1 MEICAIVGLL
11 LCISFLVLYLCG
23 GENMK
28 CIDKSAFQTAWDFGS
43 RQMRD
48 LFNSTS
54 DGMIVVNEMGVI
66 ILINIAAERI
76 LGIPVQDAYGQLAR
90 DVITG
95 SRLDCVLETGIAEL
109 NQKQM
114 IGETYIVTNRV
125 PLRDEKDQIVGV
137 AAVFREFTEVEQLM
151 EELTSRNEMQKFL
164 ETIIDVTQDAI
175 SVADQE
181 GKIIMVNQAYTQ
193 VIGMPKEEVV
203 GKLSTVDIREGESMH
218 LQVVKTLD
226 AVRGIPLKVGP
237 GNREV
242 LASVSPIIIKGK
254 LRGSVG
260 VVHDVSEIKRLSKE
274 LARTRMLVNRS
285 QSRYTFET
293 IVATD
298 AAMSLAVEQSR
309 HAATT
314 PATILLSGESG
325 TGKEVFAHSIHFA
338 SHRNNKPFVRVNC
351 AALPETLFESELF
364 GYEAGAFSGALRGG
378 KKGLFEEANGGTIFL
393 DEIGEIPL
401 MVQAKLLRV
410 LQEREFTKVGGV
422 KSRSIDVRVIAATNQ
437 NLDVAVKKGSFREDL
452 YYRLNVFPIVI
463 PPLRHRMA
471 DLPQLIVHILE
482 KLNQEYGRN
491 VTAVSPEAIAVFREY
506 LWPGNVRELE
516 NVLGRALINMQFSET
531 TILNR
536 HLPPF
541 FREIKVAHIVD
552 THFPHSSLTQMLE
565 AVERKIIE
573 DCLKKNEGNRT
584 QTAFQLGIAIRSLY
598 YKMEKLKIKSEVI

>member
-1 MEICAIVGLL
+1 
-11 LCISFLVLYLCG
+11 
-23 GENMK
+23 MK
-28 CIDKSAFQTAWDFGS
+28 DIDRGTFQTAWDFSS

-48 LFNSTS
+48 IFNSIS
-54 DGMIVVNEMGVI
+54 DGVIVINEMGVI

-76 LGIPVQDAYGQLAR
+76 LSIVAQEAYGQAAK
-90 DVITG
+90 DIISG
-95 SRLDCVLETGIAEL
+95 SRIEYVLETGVAEL
-109 NQKQM
+109 NQKQKV
-114 IGETYIVTNRV
+114 GERCIVTNRV
-125 PLRDEKDQIVGV
+125 PLRDENGNIVGV
-137 AAVFREFTEVEQLM
+137 VAVFREFTEVDQLTQ
-151 EELTSRNEMQKFL
+151 ELTSRNEMQKFL

-193 VIGMPKEEVV
+193 VIGMPKEEVI

-218 LQVVKTLD
+218 LQVMKTLD
-226 AVRGIPLKVGP
+226 AVREIPLKVGP
-237 GNREV
+237 ANREV

-274 LARTRMLVNRS
+274 LAHTRMLVN
-285 QSRYTFET
+285 QTQPRYTFET
-293 IVATD
+293 MVALD
-298 AAMSLAVEQSR
+298 PAMLVAVEQSR

-314 PATILLSGESG
+314 PATILLTGESG
-325 TGKEVFAHSIHFA
+325 TGKEVFAHSIHHA
-338 SHRNNKPFVRVNC
+338 SQRNNKPFIRVNC

-410 LQEREFTKVGGV
+410 LQERELTKVGSV
-422 KSRSIDVRVIAATNQ
+422 KSRNINVRVIAATNQ
-437 NLDVAVKKGSFREDL
+437 NLDVAVKKGFFREDL

-471 DLPQLIVHILE
+471 DLPQLIIHILA

-491 VTAVSPEAIAVFREY
+491 VKEISPEAIAVFREY

-531 TILNR
+531 VILTG

-541 FREIKVAHIVD
+541 LRETKATHTMD
-552 THFPHSSLTQMLE
+552 THLPQSNLAEMLE
-565 AVERKIIE
+565 TVERKIIE
-573 DCLKKNEGNRT
+573 DNLKKNGGNRT
-584 QTAFQLGIAIRSLY
+584 ETARQLGIAIRSLY
-598 YKMEKLKIKSEVI
+598 YKMEKLKIKNP

>member
-1 MEICAIVGLL
+1 MEYTKRNAIR
-11 LCISFLVLYLCG
+11 
-23 GENMK
+23 
-28 CIDKSAFQTAWDFGS
+28 TAWNLSS

-48 LFNSTS
+48 IYNLTS
-54 DGMIVVNEMGVI
+54 DGMVVIDEIGII
-66 ILINIAAERI
+66 ILYNMAAERI
-76 LGIPVQDAYGQLAR
+76 LGIPVREAYGQAAKK
-90 DVITG
+90 VISG
-95 SRLDCVLETGIAEL
+95 SRLDCVLESGVAEL
-109 NQKQM
+109 NQKQK
-114 IGETYIVTNRV
+114 IGERCIVTNRI

-137 AAVFREFTEVEQLM
+137 AAVFKEVTEVEQLT

-193 VIGMPKEEVV
+193 VIGMPKEEVI

-218 LQVVKTLD
+218 LQVMKTLD

-237 GNREV
+237 ANREV
-242 LASVSPIIIKGK
+242 LASVSPIIIKGT

-260 VVHDVSEIKRLSKE
+260 VVHDVSEIKRLSEE

-285 QSRYTFET
+285 QPRYTFET
-293 IVATD
+293 MVAMD
-298 AAMSLAVEQSR
+298 ASMFVAVEQSR

-325 TGKEVFAHSIHFA
+325 TGKEVFAHCIHHA
-338 SHRNNKPFVRVNC
+338 SHRNNKPFIRVNC

-378 KKGLFEEANGGTIFL
+378 KKGLFEEADGGTIFL

-401 MVQAKLLRV
+401 VVQAKLLRV

-437 NLDVAVKKGSFREDL
+437 KLDAAVRNGTFREDL

-463 PPLRHRMA
+463 PPLRSRMA
-471 DLPQLIVHILE
+471 DMPQLIVRILE

-491 VTAVSPEAIAVFREY
+491 VREISSEAIAVLREY
-506 LWPGNVRELE
+506 PWPGNVRELE
-516 NVLGRALINMQFSET
+516 NVLGRALINMYFHET
-531 TILNR
+531 VILPE

-541 FREIKVAHIVD
+541 LRDIRASNI
-552 THFPHSSLTQMLE
+552 THRQLPQSSLAEMLE
-565 AVERKIIE
+565 TVERKTIE
-573 DCLKKNEGNRT
+573 DSLIKNGGNRT
-584 QTAFQLGIAIRSLY
+584 ATARQLGIAIRSLY
-598 YKMEKLKIKSEVI
+598 YKMEKLNIKSQ

>member
-1 MEICAIVGLL
+1 MEHTG
-11 LCISFLVLYLCG
+11 S
-23 GENMK
+23 ET
-28 CIDKSAFQTAWDFGS
+28 SAFQITWDFGS

-48 LFNSTS
+48 IFNSTS
-54 DGMIVVNEMGVI
+54 DGMIIINEKGII

-76 LGIPVQDAYGQLAR
+76 LGIVAQEVYGQLAR
-90 DVITG
+90 VAIRG
-95 SRLDCVLETGIAEL
+95 SRLDHVLKTGVAEL
-109 NQKQM
+109 NQKQK
-114 IGETYIVTNRV
+114 IGERYLVTNRV
-125 PLRDEKDQIVGV
+125 PLRDENDQIVGV
-137 AAVFREFTEVEQLM
+137 AAVFREFTEVEQLT
-151 EELTSRNEMQKFL
+151 EELTSRNEMQQFL

-193 VIGMPKEEVV
+193 VIGMPKEEVI

-218 LQVVKTLD
+218 LQVMKTLD
-226 AVRGIPLKVGP
+226 AVREIPLKVGP
-237 GNREV
+237 ANREV

-274 LARTRMLVNRS
+274 LARTRMLVKRS
-285 QSRYTFET
+285 QPRYTFET
-293 IVATD
+293 IVAMD
-298 AAMSLAVEQSR
+298 AAMAVAVEQSR

-314 PATILLSGESG
+314 PVTILLLGESG
-325 TGKEVFAHSIHFA
+325 TGKEVFAHSIHHA
-338 SHRNNKPFVRVNC
+338 SHRNNKPFIRVNC
-351 AALPETLFESELF
+351 AALPESLFESELF

-401 MVQAKLLRV
+401 SVQAKLLRV

-422 KSRSIDVRVIAATNQ
+422 KSRSIDVRVIVATNQ
-437 NLDVAVKKGSFREDL
+437 NLDVAVKKGTFREDL

-471 DLPQLIVHILE
+471 DLPRLIMHILE

-491 VTAVSPEAIAVFREY
+491 VTEVSPEAFTVFREY
-506 LWPGNVRELE
+506 SWPGNVRELE
-516 NVLGRALINMQFSET
+516 NVLGRVLINMQFSDT
-531 TILNR
+531 MILSR

-541 FREIKVAHIVD
+541 LREVKAAHIMNLD
-552 THFPHSSLTQMLE
+552 LPQSSLAEMLE
-565 AVERKIIE
+565 SVERKIIIE
-573 DCLKKNEGNRT
+573 KLEKNGGNRT
-584 QTAFQLGIAIRSLY
+584 ETARQLGIAIRSLY
-598 YKMEKLKIKSEVI
+598 YKMEKLKIGNEAAEFRI

>member
-1 MEICAIVGLL
+1 
-11 LCISFLVLYLCG
+11 
-23 GENMK
+23 MK
-28 CIDKSAFQTAWDFGS
+28 DRRAFQTAWDFSS

-48 LFNSTS
+48 IFNSTS
-54 DGMIVVNEMGVI
+54 DGVIVINEMGII

-76 LGIPVQDAYGQLAR
+76 LGIVAQEACGQAAK
-90 DVITG
+90 DIING
-95 SRLDCVLETGIAEL
+95 SRIECVLETGVAEL
-109 NQKQM
+109 NQKQK
-114 IGETYIVTNRV
+114 IGERYIITNRV
-125 PLRDEKDQIVGV
+125 PLRDENNNIVGV
-137 AAVFREFTEVEQLM
+137 AAVFREFTEVDQLT

-175 SVADQE
+175 SVTDQE

-193 VIGMPKEEVV
+193 VIGMPKEEVI

-218 LQVVKTLD
+218 LQVMKTLD
-226 AVRGIPLKVGP
+226 AVREIPLKVGP
-237 GNREV
+237 ANREV

-274 LARTRMLVNRS
+274 LAHTRMLVNQS
-285 QSRYTFET
+285 QPRYTFET
-293 IVATD
+293 MVALD
-298 AAMSLAVEQSR
+298 AAMLVAVEQSR

-314 PATILLSGESG
+314 PATILLTGESG
-325 TGKEVFAHSIHFA
+325 TGKEVFAHSIHHA
-338 SHRNNKPFVRVNC
+338 SQRNNKPFIRVNC

-393 DEIGEIPL
+393 DEIGEIPV

-410 LQEREFTKVGGV
+410 LQEREFTKVGSV
-422 KSRSIDVRVIAATNQ
+422 KSRNIDVRVIAATNQ

-471 DLPQLIVHILE
+471 DLPQLIIHILA

-491 VTAVSPEAIAVFREY
+491 VKEISPEAIAVFREY

-531 TILNR
+531 TILTE

-541 FREIKVAHIVD
+541 LRETKATHIMD
-552 THFPHSSLTQMLE
+552 THLPQSNLAEMLE
-565 AVERKIIE
+565 VVERKIIE
-573 DCLKKNEGNRT
+573 DNLKKNGGNRT
-584 QTAFQLGIAIRSLY
+584 ETARQLGIAIRSLY
-598 YKMEKLKIKSEVI
+598 YKMEKLKMKNP